1 MMELSVWEQGEQ
13 IGTVTA
19 QQDGLFY
26 IFICKISKHAEQ
38 LRRIYVISK
47 WRVEYLGIP
56 YPRREGAELQACIP
70 VSHFPDG
77 LTAAAAAAMPRGAWL
92 PWCGEAGGVPIRNG
106 LLKQLEDGYALALL
120 PEEAQQL
127 PQWLP
132 QAAEQELMGRAR
144 LVFRLDAAGCM
155 PSIEIT
161 ENGGSTDE
169 AQNFSNPSAGSVPS
183 DAAPGDGDGRAG
195 DGDPLEGRQAD
206 RPDI

>member
-26 IFICKISKHAEQ
+26 IFICKISQHAEQ

-77 LTAAAAAAMPRGAWL
+77 LTAAAAAAMPRGTWL
-92 PWCGEAGGVPIRNG
+92 PWCGEADGVPIRNG

-155 PSIEIT
+155 PSIEMT

-169 AQNFSNPSAGSVPS
+169 AQNFSNPSAGGVPS

-195 DGDPLEGRQAD
+195 GGDPLEGRQAD

>member
-92 PWCGEAGGVPIRNG
+92 PWCGSWRTAMRLPCCPRRRSSSRNG
-106 LLKQLEDGYALALL
+106 CRRRRSRSLWA
-120 PEEAQQL
+120 
-127 PQWLP
+127 
-132 QAAEQELMGRAR
+132 GRGWCSGSMR
-144 LVFRLDAAGCM
+144 RDAC
-155 PSIEIT
+155 P
-161 ENGGSTDE
+161 
-169 AQNFSNPSAGSVPS
+169 P
-183 DAAPGDGDGRAG
+183 
-195 DGDPLEGRQAD
+195 
-206 RPDI
+206 

>member
-19 QQDGLFY
+19 QQEGLFY
-26 IFICKISKHAEQ
+26 IFICKISQHAEQ

-56 YPRREGAELQACIP
+56 YPRREGAELQAC
-70 VSHFPDG
+70 
-77 LTAAAAAAMPRGAWL
+77 
-92 PWCGEAGGVPIRNG
+92 
-106 LLKQLEDGYALALL
+106 
-120 PEEAQQL
+120 L

-155 PSIEIT
+155 PSIETT
-161 ENGGSTDE
+161 EHGGSTDE
-169 AQNFSNPSAGSVPS
+169 AQNFSDPFAGSVPS
-183 DAAPGDGDGRAG
+183 DAAPGDGDGRPG
-195 DGDPLEGRQAD
+195 DGDPLKGRQAD